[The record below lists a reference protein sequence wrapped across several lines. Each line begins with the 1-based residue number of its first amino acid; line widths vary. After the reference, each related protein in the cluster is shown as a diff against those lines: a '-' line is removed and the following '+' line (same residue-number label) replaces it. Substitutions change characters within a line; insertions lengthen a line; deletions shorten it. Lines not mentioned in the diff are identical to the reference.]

1 MRMLPWFRA
10 IFTHFGHAC
19 TAKRGPFIQVGRKLP
34 SVYAAIVMND
44 WIVHSVILIETH
56 WCWNNGLFCLGGVC
70 ASLCQVRLCN
80 LTIQPLQVCCWR
92 VLLLWSLS
100 HHNRRRLYTTYRGKP
115 VLLLVNRILHRC
127 DSNNLMMVTSFCRRV
142 IGLSPV
148 LASRR
153 LEVLRT
159 QFVIIKPVR
168 VDMNWIVLLV
178 LLVNRRIFLYFK
190 CFVHNNAWRF
200 V

>member
-1 MRMLPWFRA
+1 MLPRFRA
-10 IFTHFGHAC
+10 ILTRFRHAWA
-19 TAKRGPFIQVGRKLP
+19 TKRGPFVQVGRKLP

-56 WCWNNGLFCLGGVC
+56 WCWGNWLFGLGGDC
-70 ASLCQVRLCN
+70 ASLSQVSLCDR
-80 LTIQPLQVCCWR
+80 TIQPLQVCCWR

-115 VLLLVNRILHRC
+115 VLLLVDRILHRC
-127 DSNNLMMVTSFCRRV
+127 DSNNLMMVTSFCRRI
-142 IGLSPV
+142 IGFSPV

-168 VDMNWIVLLV
+168 VDMDWIVLLR
-178 LLVNRRIFLYFK
+178 LLVNRRSFLYFK
-190 CFVHNNAWRF
+190 CLVYDNARRL